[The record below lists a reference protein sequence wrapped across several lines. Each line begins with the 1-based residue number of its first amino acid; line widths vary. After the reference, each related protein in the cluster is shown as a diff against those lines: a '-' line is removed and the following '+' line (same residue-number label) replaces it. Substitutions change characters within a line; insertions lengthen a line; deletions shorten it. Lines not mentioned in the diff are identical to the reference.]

1 MSPGGLDSAGTAGS
15 DETGASVGVDLP
27 EPGRLGSG
35 LDGADVPTVEADEHA
50 ASRAP
55 QISIAAASVVKRGIV
70 HIRSSSMRWVYVAE
84 DEGSMRTELPG
95 RISHPTLM
103 KRCDTRP
110 KMRILV
116 VEDELKMARA
126 VRRGLE
132 EEGYAVDA
140 VSDGEDA
147 LHRALYE
154 DYDAI
159 VLDVML
165 PGRDGFAVCRELR
178 TKGRWAPV
186 LMLTARD
193 GVEDRIRGLDAGA
206 DDYLVKPFSFG
217 ELLARLRALV
227 RRGATERPTTMTTD
241 DVVLDPATHTVTRD
255 DEPIDLTAR
264 EFALLE
270 FLMRRSGE
278 VISRSRI
285 LEHVWDV
292 NYDGFSNVVDVYV
305 GYLRK
310 KLEVPFDRPFIR
322 TVRGVGYGVG
332 LP

>member
-1 MSPGGLDSAGTAGS
+1 VKRRIVDSS
-15 DETGASVGVDLP
+15 SHPWCPVYVVEDEETMRMGSVG
-27 EPGRLGSG
+27 
-35 LDGADVPTVEADEHA
+35 H
-50 ASRAP
+50 
-55 QISIAAASVVKRGIV
+55 
-70 HIRSSSMRWVYVAE
+70 
-84 DEGSMRTELPG
+84 
-95 RISHPTLM
+95 ISHPTLM
-103 KRCDTRP
+103 DGCDTGRR
-110 KMRILV
+110 MRILL

-147 LHRALYE
+147 LHRALHE

-186 LMLTARD
+186 VMLTARD

-227 RRGATERPTTMTTD
+227 RRGVTERPTTMRTD

-255 DEPIDLTAR
+255 GEPIELTAR

-278 VISRSRI
+278 VVGRSRI

-292 NYDGFSNVVDVYV
+292 NYEGFSNVVDVYV
-305 GYLRK
+305 GYVRK

>member
-1 MSPGGLDSAGTAGS
+1 
-15 DETGASVGVDLP
+15 
-27 EPGRLGSG
+27 
-35 LDGADVPTVEADEHA
+35 
-50 ASRAP
+50 
-55 QISIAAASVVKRGIV
+55 
-70 HIRSSSMRWVYVAE
+70 MRV
-84 DEGSMRTELPG
+84 L
-95 RISHPTLM
+95 L
-103 KRCDTRP
+103 
-110 KMRILV
+110 
-116 VEDELKMARA
+116 VEDEVKMARA

-132 EEGYAVDA
+132 REGYAVDG
-140 VSDGEDA
+140 VGDGETA
-147 LHRALYE
+147 LRHATE
-154 DYDAI
+154 EEYDAI

-178 TKGRWAPV
+178 ANGRWAPI

-227 RRGATERPTTMTTD
+227 RRGATERPTALQVG
-241 DVVLDPATHTVTRD
+241 DVVLDPATHSVTRG
-255 DEPIDLTAR
+255 EERIDLSTR

-270 FLMRRSGE
+270 FLMRHGGE
-278 VISRSRI
+278 VVSRARI

-292 NYDGFSNVVDVYV
+292 NFEGFSNVVDVYV
-305 GYLRK
+305 GYLRR
-310 KLEVPFDRPFIR
+310 KLGSAASDGFIR